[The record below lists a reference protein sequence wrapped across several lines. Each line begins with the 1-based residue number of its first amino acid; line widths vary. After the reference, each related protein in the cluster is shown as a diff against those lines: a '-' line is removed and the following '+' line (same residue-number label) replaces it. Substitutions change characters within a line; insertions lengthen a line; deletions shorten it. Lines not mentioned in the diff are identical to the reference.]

1 MTSLPEHLINKIM
14 LYNSHPIAD
23 MLNVYFNDTLK
34 QFFRIS
40 RNMLY
45 FEDYGFKMHEE
56 EDVAISELIYKRI
69 LYRTLSNRFKVK
81 IITDQVYYKD
91 IKAIRGVNMDKK
103 FHKYFGIP
111 WVSDDED

>member
-1 MTSLPEHLINKIM
+1 M

-23 MLNVYFNDTLK
+23 MLNEHLNDPLK
-34 QFFRIS
+34 QFFRRS

-56 EDVAISELIYKRI
+56 EDVAISELIDKRV
-69 LYRTLSNRFKVK
+69 LYRTLSNRFQVK

-103 FHKYFGIP
+103 YDKYFGIP
-111 WVSDDED
+111 WVEPESYDED